1 MCLLEAAAYLAGE
14 DHTDHPACV
23 SPVLAA
29 FGRSI
34 NDGLFAKHLGE
45 LVPYAARLVGTVNPA
60 LEQDRVLAIVD
71 WAVRDI
77 AACANSAAQA
87 AAVAAERAAHDDY
100 ISAACYAVAAAQY
113 AAGARG
119 SSVAIRASALALL
132 DRLIDMAPA

>member
-1 MCLLEAAAYLAGE
+1 MCLLEAVAYLAGE
-14 DHTDHPACV
+14 PHSDCPTCV

-71 WAVRDI
+71 WAVDI

-87 AAVAAERAAHDDY
+87 AADAAGRAAHGY
-100 ISAACYAVAAAQY
+100 YTY
-113 AAGARG
+113 AAFHAATAALRAANARG